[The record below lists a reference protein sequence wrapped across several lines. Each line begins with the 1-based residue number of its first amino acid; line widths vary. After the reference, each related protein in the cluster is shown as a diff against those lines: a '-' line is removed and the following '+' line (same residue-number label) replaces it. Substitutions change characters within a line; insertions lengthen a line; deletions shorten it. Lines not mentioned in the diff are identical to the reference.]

1 MATPSEA
8 SALSFIK
15 KHLLDESSPL
25 PKVTT
30 TNPWIASET
39 ISNFSIFGSFDQT
52 GFDFSE
58 FETKPEIT
66 DLVTHRFTDLVW
78 LGTFDTAI
86 EAARAYDQAAF
97 RLRGSKAIVNF
108 PLEVGTW
115 NQRADVGQ
123 NKRKRDGEG
132 EEVTVVA
139 KVLKT
144 EESHAVETETSSLT
158 AVDDWDLTELL
169 SMPLLSP
176 LSPHPPFGY
185 PQLTVV
191 PGLSLVGI
199 LRLSQMWVPTLS
211 SSSCSSDENTG
222 EEARLTPVYLNVY
235 DLTPVNNYL
244 YWFGIGI
251 FHSGIESHGLEY
263 CYGAHE
269 YPTSGVYEVEPK
281 NCPGF
286 IFRRSVLLG
295 TTTMSR
301 SDFRSYMEKL
311 SRKYH
316 GDTYHLIAKNCNHF
330 TEQVCLQLT
339 GKPVPGWI
347 NRLAR
352 VGSFCNCLLP
362 ESIQLTAVSAP
373 SERLEFS
380 DEDESNSEASSVSDD
395 EGPEHRLINVAD
407 REVVYLQNKPVRLTR
422 EEIH

>member
-30 TNPWIASET
+30 TTNPWIASET
-39 ISNFSIFGSFDQT
+39 SSDFSIFGSFDQT

-66 DLVTHRFTDLVW
+66 DLVTPRFTDSFEFEPEANAEIQLASSESFTFQSNPRRKPPLKIEPPSRTEWIQFATANPEPEQLPVHVAAEEKRHYSGARMRPFGKFAAEIRDPNRRGTRVW

-115 NQRADVGQ
+115 NPRADVGQ

-139 KVLKT
+139 KALKT

-191 PGLSLVGI
+191 
-199 LRLSQMWVPTLS
+199 
-211 SSSCSSDENTG
+211 
-222 EEARLTPVYLNVY
+222 
-235 DLTPVNNYL
+235 
-244 YWFGIGI
+244 
-251 FHSGIESHGLEY
+251 
-263 CYGAHE
+263 
-269 YPTSGVYEVEPK
+269 
-281 NCPGF
+281 
-286 IFRRSVLLG
+286 
-295 TTTMSR
+295 
-301 SDFRSYMEKL
+301 
-311 SRKYH
+311 
-316 GDTYHLIAKNCNHF
+316 
-330 TEQVCLQLT
+330 
-339 GKPVPGWI
+339 
-347 NRLAR
+347 
-352 VGSFCNCLLP
+352 
-362 ESIQLTAVSAP
+362 
-373 SERLEFS
+373 
-380 DEDESNSEASSVSDD
+380 
-395 EGPEHRLINVAD
+395 
-407 REVVYLQNKPVRLTR
+407 
-422 EEIH
+422 

>member
-66 DLVTHRFTDLVW
+66 DLVTHRFTDLFESEPEANAEIQLASSESFTFQSNPRGVSGPASRSNRKPPLKIDPPSRTEWIQFATENPQPEQLPVHVAAEEKRHYRGVRMRPWGKFAAEIRDPNRRGTRVW

-191 PGLSLVGI
+191 
-199 LRLSQMWVPTLS
+199 
-211 SSSCSSDENTG
+211 
-222 EEARLTPVYLNVY
+222 
-235 DLTPVNNYL
+235 
-244 YWFGIGI
+244 
-251 FHSGIESHGLEY
+251 
-263 CYGAHE
+263 
-269 YPTSGVYEVEPK
+269 
-281 NCPGF
+281 
-286 IFRRSVLLG
+286 
-295 TTTMSR
+295 
-301 SDFRSYMEKL
+301 
-311 SRKYH
+311 
-316 GDTYHLIAKNCNHF
+316 
-330 TEQVCLQLT
+330 
-339 GKPVPGWI
+339 
-347 NRLAR
+347 
-352 VGSFCNCLLP
+352 
-362 ESIQLTAVSAP
+362 
-373 SERLEFS
+373 
-380 DEDESNSEASSVSDD
+380 
-395 EGPEHRLINVAD
+395 
-407 REVVYLQNKPVRLTR
+407 
-422 EEIH
+422 

>member
-1 MATPSEA
+1 
-8 SALSFIK
+8 
-15 KHLLDESSPL
+15 
-25 PKVTT
+25 
-30 TNPWIASET
+30 
-39 ISNFSIFGSFDQT
+39 
-52 GFDFSE
+52 
-58 FETKPEIT
+58 
-66 DLVTHRFTDLVW
+66 
-78 LGTFDTAI
+78 
-86 EAARAYDQAAF
+86 
-97 RLRGSKAIVNF
+97 
-108 PLEVGTW
+108 
-115 NQRADVGQ
+115 
-123 NKRKRDGEG
+123 
-132 EEVTVVA
+132 
-139 KVLKT
+139 
-144 EESHAVETETSSLT
+144 
-158 AVDDWDLTELL
+158 
-169 SMPLLSP
+169 
-176 LSPHPPFGY
+176 
-185 PQLTVV
+185 
-191 PGLSLVGI
+191 
-199 LRLSQMWVPTLS
+199 MWVPTLS

-244 YWFGIGI
+244 YWFVLKMNNRLYCLSVLRKSCAFMIWRQCYALLR
-251 FHSGIESHGLEY
+251 SHGLEY

-339 GKPVPGWI
+339 GKPVPG
-347 NRLAR
+347 
-352 VGSFCNCLLP
+352 SFCNCLLP

-407 REVVYLQNKPVRLTR
+407 REVVYLQNKLVRLTR